1 MADQMVKPDKGNVLI
16 TGASSFVGFRTVV
29 STLEAG
35 YSVLAAVPHQEDA
48 DCILAAPSI
57 KQLKPGTAL
66 SFIMVPD
73 IADTDS
79 LKEAVKKGFTSIIH
93 CDNPQFVPFLMP
105 ADQWNAKINYPL
117 IRGTNNVLSAAMS
130 RAENDGKSDG
140 RRMRVVI
147 TSSVT
152 ACVPYSNYWEQE
164 TFMSY
169 GNYPEYAPEG
179 PFPPSNRPNEKTA
192 WEALANAKFEAMR
205 FTRKFL
211 AESSAASSRLSIVNL
226 MPTLI
231 LGHDELAKTTTQ
243 FTNGWQSANLWA
255 LRHLQ
260 GEKVDFKL
268 PNPTV
273 HIDDVAKA
281 HTVALD
287 RAFKEFQARKVRTLD
302 LYLSSDEI
310 SGGLAF
316 EAQDIVK
323 RDYMDAVNKGW
334 LSLKGEQP
342 INRIRIEALPLKT
355 FGFEFAAFEE
365 QIKSMLDQ
373 FVALKAKEERN

>member
-1 MADQMVKPDKGNVLI
+1 
-16 TGASSFVGFRTVV
+16 
-29 STLEAG
+29 
-35 YSVLAAVPHQEDA
+35 
-48 DCILAAPSI
+48 
-57 KQLKPGTAL
+57 
-66 SFIMVPD
+66 MVPD
-73 IADTDS
+73 IAEIDS
-79 LKEAVKKGFTSIIH
+79 LKEAVRKSFASIIH
-93 CDNPQFVPFLMP
+93 CDSPQFVPFLMP

-130 RAENDGKSDG
+130 RAEQNDKSDG

-164 TFMSY
+164 TFMNY
-169 GNYPEYAPEG
+169 GNYPAYAPEG
-179 PFPPSNRPNEKTA
+179 PFPPSSRPNEKSA

-211 AESSAASSRLSIVNL
+211 AESPAAGSRLSIVNL

-231 LGHDELAKTTTQ
+231 LGHDELAKTTRQ

-260 GEKVDFKL
+260 GEKVDIKL
-268 PNPTV
+268 PSPTV
-273 HIDDVAKA
+273 HIDDVARA

-287 RAFKEFQARKVRTLD
+287 RAFKDFQARKVRTLD
-302 LYLSSDEI
+302 LYLSSDGI
-310 SGGLAF
+310 SGDFAF

-355 FGFEFAAFEE
+355 FGFDFAPLEK
-365 QIKSMLDQ
+365 QVKGMLDQ
-373 FVALKAKEERN
+373 FVALKAKEGRS